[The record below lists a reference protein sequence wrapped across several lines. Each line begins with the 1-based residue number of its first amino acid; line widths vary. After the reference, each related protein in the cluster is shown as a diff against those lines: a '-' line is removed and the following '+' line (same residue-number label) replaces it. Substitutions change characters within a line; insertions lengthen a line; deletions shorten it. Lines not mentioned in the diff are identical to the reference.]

1 MYLHLGQ
8 DYIVPLKNVL
18 CVFDFD
24 TATIS
29 KRTQKFLN
37 RMQEENKIIEI
48 YEDIPRAGV
57 LCEGMFGETLYLT
70 ELSSQAIERRMEK
83 GIGLSVLFQFERK

>member
-8 DYIVPLKNVL
+8 DYIVAFKNVL
-18 CVFDFD
+18 CIFDFD

-48 YEDIPRAGV
+48 YEDLPRAGV
-57 LCEGMFGETLYLT
+57 LCESMFGEILYLT
-70 ELSSQAIERRMEK
+70 ELSSQALQRRMEK
-83 GIGLSVLFQFERK
+83 GFELSI